1 MEDVAK
7 KCLSRLFYYLCRII
21 STETMIRK
29 VYKFG
34 GASVKDANAVR
45 NLKDILE
52 KENRNEIMLVISAM
66 GKTTNAIEKIL
77 AEFRKN
83 NGHLEINALSEII
96 EYHENIMTELFEGN
110 TSHPVFET
118 MTNLFLDLY
127 LCLKETGY
135 DYDYQYDNTVSFGEM
150 LSTTLISAYLNECG
164 IKNELLDAREYII
177 TDHNFRAA
185 NPEWDDC
192 RLRIQKLNDN
202 HDGTMYITQGF
213 IASSVSPKTTTT
225 LGREGSDFS
234 AAIFANCLEAE
245 ELTIWKDVDGLRNA
259 DPKRFPDTKK
269 IEHLSYFEAIELAFY
284 GASVIHPKTLK
295 PLQNKNI
302 PLKVRSFLDT
312 SLRPSIIDG
321 TKEYIEY
328 VPSFIIKEKQTL
340 MSITPND
347 YSFMNE
353 HNRALIFNIMDELN
367 IHANMTQVSA
377 LVLSICFDENE
388 KKRIQ
393 LTEAL
398 SQAFKIKYN
407 DGLQL
412 FTIRHYQE
420 GLEKEFVKDKKI
432 YVEQRSRSTY
442 QIVVA

>member
-1 MEDVAK
+1 
-7 KCLSRLFYYLCRII
+7 
-21 STETMIRK
+21 MIRK
-29 VYKFG
+29 IYKFG

-52 KENRNEIMLVISAM
+52 KENRDEIMLVISAM
-66 GKTTNAIEKIL
+66 GKTTNAIEKAL
-77 AEFRKN
+77 SEFRKN

-96 EYHENIMTELFEGN
+96 DYHENIMTELFNGN
-110 TSHPVFET
+110 TSHPIFET
-118 MTNLFLDLY
+118 MTNIFLDLY
-127 LCLKETGY
+127 LNLQETGY

-164 IKNELLDAREYII
+164 IKNKLIDAREFII
-177 TDHNFRAA
+177 TDHNFRSA
-185 NPEWDDC
+185 NPEWDEC
-192 RLRIQKLNDN
+192 RLRINKLNDN

-213 IASSVSPKTTTT
+213 IASSTSPKTTTT

-234 AAIFANCLEAE
+234 AAIFANCLDAE

-259 DPKRFPDTKK
+259 DPKRFTNTKK
-269 IEHLSYFEAIELAFY
+269 ISHLSYFEAIELAFY

-302 PLKVRSFLDT
+302 PLKVRSFIDSNLE
-312 SLRPSIIDG
+312 PSIIDG
-321 TKEYIEY
+321 TNDFIEYI
-328 VPSFIIKEKQTL
+328 PSFIVKENQTL
-340 MSITPND
+340 MSITTRD

-367 IHANMTQVSA
+367 IHANMTQISA
-377 LVLSICFDENE
+377 LVLSFCFDENE

-407 DGLQL
+407 NGLQL

-420 GLEKEFVKDKKI
+420 GLEKDFIKDKKI
-432 YVEQRSRSTY
+432 YIEQRSRSTY
-442 QIVVA
+442 QIVLES

>member
-1 MEDVAK
+1 
-7 KCLSRLFYYLCRII
+7 
-21 STETMIRK
+21 MIRK

-66 GKTTNAIEKIL
+66 GKTTNAIEKTL

-225 LGREGSDFS
+225 
-234 AAIFANCLEAE
+234 
-245 ELTIWKDVDGLRNA
+245 
-259 DPKRFPDTKK
+259 
-269 IEHLSYFEAIELAFY
+269 
-284 GASVIHPKTLK
+284 
-295 PLQNKNI
+295 
-302 PLKVRSFLDT
+302 
-312 SLRPSIIDG
+312 
-321 TKEYIEY
+321 
-328 VPSFIIKEKQTL
+328 
-340 MSITPND
+340 
-347 YSFMNE
+347 
-353 HNRALIFNIMDELN
+353 
-367 IHANMTQVSA
+367 
-377 LVLSICFDENE
+377 
-388 KKRIQ
+388 
-393 LTEAL
+393 
-398 SQAFKIKYN
+398 
-407 DGLQL
+407 
-412 FTIRHYQE
+412 
-420 GLEKEFVKDKKI
+420 
-432 YVEQRSRSTY
+432 
-442 QIVVA
+442 

>member
-1 MEDVAK
+1 
-7 KCLSRLFYYLCRII
+7 
-21 STETMIRK
+21 
-29 VYKFG
+29 
-34 GASVKDANAVR
+34 
-45 NLKDILE
+45 
-52 KENRNEIMLVISAM
+52 MLVISAM
-66 GKTTNAIEKIL
+66 GKTTNAIEKAL
-77 AEFRKN
+77 SEFRKN
-83 NGHLEINALSEII
+83 NGHLEISALSEII
-96 EYHENIMTELFEGN
+96 DYHENIMTELFNGN
-110 TSHPVFET
+110 TSHPIFET

-127 LCLKETGY
+127 LNLQETGY

-164 IKNELLDAREYII
+164 IKNELIDAREYII
-177 TDHNFRAA
+177 TDHNFRSA
-185 NPEWDDC
+185 NPEWDEC
-192 RLRIQKLNDN
+192 RLRINKLNDN

-213 IASSVSPKTTTT
+213 IACSTSPKTTTT

-234 AAIFANCLEAE
+234 AAIFANCLDAE

-259 DPKRFPDTKK
+259 DPKRFTDTKK
-269 IEHLSYFEAIELAFY
+269 ISHLSYFEAIELAFY

-302 PLKVRSFLDT
+302 PLKVRSFIDSNLE
-312 SLRPSIIDG
+312 PSIIDG
-321 TKEYIEY
+321 TNDFIEYI
-328 VPSFIIKEKQTL
+328 PSYIIKEKQTL
-340 MSITPND
+340 MSITTRD

-367 IHANMTQVSA
+367 VHANMTQISA
-377 LVLSICFDENE
+377 LVLSFCFDENE

-407 DGLQL
+407 NGLQL

-420 GLEKEFVKDKKI
+420 GLEKEFIKDKKI
-432 YVEQRSRSTY
+432 YIEQRSRSTY
-442 QIVVA
+442 QIVLES

>member
-1 MEDVAK
+1 
-7 KCLSRLFYYLCRII
+7 
-21 STETMIRK
+21 MIRK
-29 VYKFG
+29 IYKFG

-66 GKTTNAIEKIL
+66 GKTTNAIEQL
-77 AEFRKN
+77 LSDFRKN
-83 NGHLEINALSEII
+83 NGHLEISALSEII
-96 EYHENIMTELFEGN
+96 EYHENIMTELFDGDS
-110 TSHPVFET
+110 SHPVFET

-127 LCLKETGY
+127 LCLQETGY

-150 LSTTLISAYLNECG
+150 LSTTLISAYLNKCG
-164 IKNELLDAREYII
+164 IKNELIDAREFII

-192 RLRIQKLNDN
+192 RLRIQQLNDR

-213 IASSVSPKTTTT
+213 IASSRSPKTTTT
-225 LGREGSDFS
+225 LGREGSDFT
-234 AAIFANCLEAE
+234 AAIFANCLDAE

-259 DPKRFPDTKK
+259 DPKRFPNTEK
-269 IEHLSYFEAIELAFY
+269 ISHLSYFEAIELAFY
-284 GASVIHPKTLK
+284 GASIIHPKTLK

-302 PLKVRSFLDT
+302 PLKVRSFLDRN
-312 SLRPSIIDG
+312 LEPSVIDG
-321 TKEYIEY
+321 TEEYIEY
-328 VPSFIIKEKQTL
+328 VPSYIVKDKQTL
-340 MSITPND
+340 MSITARD

-367 IHANMTQVSA
+367 IHSNMTQVSA

-388 KKRIQ
+388 KKRLQ

-420 GLEKEFVKDKKI
+420 GLEKDFVKDKKI

-442 QIVVA
+442 QIVF

>member
-1 MEDVAK
+1 
-7 KCLSRLFYYLCRII
+7 
-21 STETMIRK
+21 MIRK
-29 VYKFG
+29 IYKFG

-52 KENRNEIMLVISAM
+52 KENRDEIMLVISAM
-66 GKTTNAIEKIL
+66 GKTTNAIEKAL
-77 AEFRKN
+77 SEFRKN

-96 EYHENIMTELFEGN
+96 DYHENIMTELFNGN
-110 TSHPVFET
+110 TSHPIFET
-118 MTNLFLDLY
+118 MTNIFLDLY
-127 LCLKETGY
+127 LNLQETGY

-164 IKNELLDAREYII
+164 IKNKLIDAREFII
-177 TDHNFRAA
+177 TDHNFRSA
-185 NPEWDDC
+185 NPEWDEC
-192 RLRIQKLNDN
+192 RLRINKLNDN

-213 IASSVSPKTTTT
+213 IACSTSPKTTTT
-225 LGREGSDFS
+225 LGREGSDFT
-234 AAIFANCLEAE
+234 AAIFANCLDAE

-259 DPKRFPDTKK
+259 DPKRFTNTKK
-269 IEHLSYFEAIELAFY
+269 ISHLSYFEAIELAFY

-302 PLKVRSFLDT
+302 PLKVRSFIDSNLE
-312 SLRPSIIDG
+312 PSIIDG
-321 TKEYIEY
+321 TNDFIEYI
-328 VPSFIIKEKQTL
+328 PSYIIKEKQTL
-340 MSITPND
+340 MSITTRD

-367 IHANMTQVSA
+367 VHANMTQISA
-377 LVLSICFDENE
+377 LVLSFCFDENE

-407 DGLQL
+407 NGLQL

-420 GLEKEFVKDKKI
+420 GLEKEFIKDKKI
-432 YVEQRSRSTY
+432 YIEQRSRSTY
-442 QIVVA
+442 QIVLES